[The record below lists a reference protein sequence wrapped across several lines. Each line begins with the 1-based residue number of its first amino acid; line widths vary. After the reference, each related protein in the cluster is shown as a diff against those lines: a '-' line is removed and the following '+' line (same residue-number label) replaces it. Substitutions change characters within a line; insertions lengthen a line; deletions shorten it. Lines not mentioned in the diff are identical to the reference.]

1 MYEMFR
7 ILFHIFS
14 QDLYHPNVLE
24 KFKIHF
30 AQIKVLLPFS
40 ESRITEWKKKKSE
53 LLKKG
58 IWG

>member
-1 MYEMFR
+1 MYEMFH

-30 AQIKVLLPFS
+30 AQIEVPLPLS
-40 ESRITEWKKKKSE
+40 EPRITEWKKKKV
-53 LLKKG
+53 
-58 IWG
+58 